1 MLGRLRMKTDEAIQ
15 TYNTLARAI
24 FSKENK
30 KWKGRDGLFKAT
42 TLEEEVKKL
51 VSKKMQGERM
61 LDPSTTTAK
70 GKAFVCAMP
79 ARNMEYP
86 RRFRTYPVRALASA
100 NCEIWEAARA
110 TSAAP
115 TFFKRIAISDGGGAK
130 EEFIDGGLGCNNP
143 VIQVL
148 EEARDVFGNDR
159 AVGCLVSIGTGH
171 PGTIGL
177 ARPDSFQK
185 FLPTKLIDVVK
196 KIATDCE
203 KTANELGT
211 RFRDHETFYYRFN
224 VEHGAE
230 GISLEEWE
238 KMGELTEHTN
248 AYLHK
253 VAVSKAIDEIVNVLC
268 GRKSTRQTLGNLSQS
283 L

>member
-1 MLGRLRMKTDEAIQ
+1 
-15 TYNTLARAI
+15 
-24 FSKENK
+24 
-30 KWKGRDGLFKAT
+30 
-42 TLEEEVKKL
+42 
-51 VSKKMQGERM
+51 
-61 LDPSTTTAK
+61 
-70 GKAFVCAMP
+70 MP

-185 FLPTKLIDVVK
+185 FL
-196 KIATDCE
+196 
-203 KTANELGT
+203 
-211 RFRDHETFYYRFN
+211 
-224 VEHGAE
+224 
-230 GISLEEWE
+230 
-238 KMGELTEHTN
+238 
-248 AYLHK
+248 
-253 VAVSKAIDEIVNVLC
+253 
-268 GRKSTRQTLGNLSQS
+268 
-283 L
+283 